1 MVIDFR
7 VRGLKCAYHK
17 NEQAVA
23 SCDYCRKPICRMC
36 VERGGGQGR
45 YFYCSDA
52 CREAAEV
59 HRKDESHHRKMVRWS
74 KRLKQ
79 ILKHTAGLLL
89 IAAMISLLVYFIVYL
104 IRS

>member
-59 HRKDESHHRKMVRWS
+59 RRNDDSHHRKREHQ
-74 KRLKQ
+74 KEKLKL
-79 ILKHTAGLLL
+79 ILKHTAGLLF
-89 IAAMISLLVYFIVYL
+89 IAAMISLLVYFIIYL
-104 IRS
+104 VRS